1 MEKMEQWAFK
11 ILLIGA
17 AGVGKSSLVR
27 RFIDNEFTENLAAT
41 LGVDYKNKEV
51 EFIPENT
58 ARLTIWDIGGQ
69 ERFKFL
75 RNTFYLGANGALI
88 VFDLTREQ
96 TFRQLENWIYE
107 MDKLVGERIPFI
119 IIGNKSDLL
128 EDVGEVI
135 SAANIR
141 RFAEIEESAYIETS
155 AKTGDNVE
163 EAFVESARRMA
174 KIQDIRD
181 VFPEQ
186 KEDLPRTP
194 LEAQRLLIKAL
205 YTKFGKEAL
214 PVIQEVMGKQGKA
227 LGLEAR
233 KKLEDHSLEEVA
245 KAFGEFYK
253 SELLKLKTL
262 SKNKIL
268 IRCEK
273 CPYELE
279 DTSLELCYAVM
290 ELDREFYS
298 AALGEKVEVVI
309 VDSSATGDPYCVTTY
324 ETKREK

>member
-1 MEKMEQWAFK
+1 MEQWAFK
-11 ILLIGA
+11 VLLIGP
-17 AGVGKSSLVR
+17 AGVGKTSLVR
-27 RFIDNEFTENLAAT
+27 RFIDNEFSENLAAT
-41 LGVDYKNKEV
+41 LGVDYKNKEI
-51 EFIPENT
+51 EFIPENI
-58 ARLTIWDIGGQ
+58 ARMTIWDIGGQ

-75 RNTFYLGANGALI
+75 RNTFYLGANGALL
-88 VFDLTREQ
+88 VFDLTREN
-96 TFRQLENWIYE
+96 TFRQLENWVYE

-135 SAANIR
+135 ESANIR
-141 RFAEIEESAYIETS
+141 RFAEIENSTYIETS
-155 AKTGDNVE
+155 AKTGQNVE
-163 EAFVESARRMA
+163 GAFIELSRRMA

-194 LEAQRLLIKAL
+194 LEAQRLLIKAF
-205 YTKFGKEAL
+205 YKKFGKEAL

-227 LGLEAR
+227 LGLEVR
-233 KKLEDHSLEEVA
+233 KNLVEHTLEEVA
-245 KAFGEFYK
+245 EAFGEFYK
-253 SELLKLKTL
+253 SNLLKLKVL
-262 SKNKIL
+262 SDNKIL

-290 ELDREFYS
+290 ELDREFYN
-298 AALGEKVEVVI
+298 AALGKKVEVVI
-309 VDSSATGDPYCVTTY
+309 VDSSATGDPYCVITY
-324 ETKREK
+324 ETKNED